1 MIFGLRVYA
10 WGFLLYIVYF
20 SLSQIV
26 LFCKMKG
33 VLIMIPRKPVSID
46 TALRIYYE
54 NPELGNAEIKELFGE
69 MSSAAIAKIKR
80 QVRVV
85 QSERGVMR
93 FRGNSVN
100 TEIAYEVWGINA
112 ADLERRRAK
121 LMKLNLV
128 KGAEHELHG

>member
-1 MIFGLRVYA
+1 
-10 WGFLLYIVYF
+10 
-20 SLSQIV
+20 
-26 LFCKMKG
+26 
-33 VLIMIPRKPVSID
+33 MIPRKPVSID

-93 FRGNSVN
+93 FRENSVN

-128 KGAEHELHG
+128 RGAEHELHG